1 MHSQDFCW
9 GLFFEIPPC
18 YCTIY
23 LYLTSFSGIC
33 WWSLILRH
41 THALYHV
48 MAVFFGAS
56 WCYKWSGFNSSW
68 QDLRLYCGFLLW
80 HRNGVTTK
88 KQEYVSIR
96 RTKIIRI
103 QVNYGEPGIA
113 DHEVSRAPH
122 QPHNPRKN
130 NTTTF
135 WMFLFVFEGGV
146 FERVIAF
153 IATNFDGNL
162 KANFHLQFV
171 FCRRSFCEFGPGKA
185 RNQAKT
191 RRHFANIAAS
201 GSG

>member
-1 MHSQDFCW
+1 M
-9 GLFFEIPPC
+9 
-18 YCTIY
+18 
-23 LYLTSFSGIC
+23 
-33 WWSLILRH
+33 
-41 THALYHV
+41 
-48 MAVFFGAS
+48 
-56 WCYKWSGFNSSW
+56 
-68 QDLRLYCGFLLW
+68 
-80 HRNGVTTK
+80 
-88 KQEYVSIR
+88 
-96 RTKIIRI
+96 
-103 QVNYGEPGIA
+103 NYGEPGIA